1 MRGRRR
7 ALGSSTSSPT
17 LIASNAERSRNP
29 MGGAAVCH
37 DLRVVI
43 TNVAVS
49 GRATERE
56 FKSVGAVFEPRKGI
70 ETRG

>member
-1 MRGRRR
+1 
-7 ALGSSTSSPT
+7 
-17 LIASNAERSRNP
+17 

-49 GRATERE
+49 GRASERE